1 MAVSRTLKRNAG
13 VSLAELVVTVAIL
26 IVLFSLAVPAMQND
40 DRAGNVTRS
49 IVSDAS
55 RARSYAKRTWE
66 NVTLQ
71 VDVTNNRWR
80 SQLQNGTALQTY
92 KSDVDGWIELPP
104 GVSFANIGGGNTDA
118 VFLPTGRTSSDAA
131 FAIVQGSNQWHIV
144 IKSLSGLITATPQ

>member
-1 MAVSRTLKRNAG
+1 MAISRTLKRNAG
-13 VSLAELVVTVAIL
+13 VSLVELAVTVAIL
-26 IVLFSLAVPAMQND
+26 IVLFSLAVPAMQNN

-144 IKSLSGLITATPQ
+144 IKSLSGLITATPK